1 MSSAVGS
8 GQLLPGTVA
17 RIVKADGSL
26 AGYDEPGELVIKCPS
41 VALGYANNAAAF
53 VSSLEFLFKYLDAF
67 FTAPGTPLSTG
78 VYFSGRIQAANLM
91 CRCFRWVKSGD
102 EVKIDRNGEVW
113 VLDRLKVLPFFHLY
127 GSTLSF
133 GCVL

>member
-1 MSSAVGS
+1 LSSAAGS

-53 VSSLEFLFKYLDAF
+53 VSSLEFLVKYLDAF
-67 FTAPGTPLSTG
+67 FYSTRGT
-78 VYFSGRIQAANLM
+78 F
-91 CRCFRWVKSGD
+91 
-102 EVKIDRNGEVW
+102 ID
-113 VLDRLKVLPFFHLY
+113 
-127 GSTLSF
+127 
-133 GCVL
+133 GCVLFWSHTSRKSHVPAFQMGQIG